1 MARIRCPV
9 CRASC
14 EDLVDDLA
22 RGGEDV
28 VDGLVAEISREV
40 VARAAGKD
48 DDGATVGFGSG
59 GHAADALAEGSVAA
73 HDGDDVDRDQVG
85 VANQRLAVFGAFGE
99 ELDEVDAVDLR
110 TSGDLT
116 ITIGEEESLTITASA
131 VAISALTSDVDEC
144 TLVLDYGGGAFGVSR
159 ISYALTVRSLD
170 RVQVSGS
177 GSVSGADVL
186 GPEGVVEITDSGSLA
201 LTDTHTQDLT
211 VRIDGS
217 GSVTLDGSSVSLDL
231 TMDGSGDFSGEDLRT
246 QKASASIAGSGSAW
260 MFVTDTLRASVSGS
274 GGLTYAGDPVQV
286 ATDVTG
292 SGTVEI
298 AAPR

>member
-1 MARIRCPV
+1 MHTRTQPFT
-9 CRASC
+9 RAA
-14 EDLVDDLA
+14 VLA
-22 RGGEDV
+22 AAV
-28 VDGLVAEISREV
+28 LLVAPLSACGQIPFSGPMTTQTRE
-40 VARAAGKD
+40 
-48 DDGATVGFGSG
+48 
-59 GHAADALAEGSVAA
+59 LA
-73 HDGDDVDRDQVG
+73 
-85 VANQRLAVFGAFGE
+85 
-99 ELDEVDAVDLR
+99 EVDAVDLR

-217 GSVTLDGSSVSLDL
+217 GSVTLEGSSVSLDL
-231 TMDGSGDFSGEDLRT
+231 MMDGSGDFSGEDLRT